1 MNKLKEIINQIP
13 KATAYAFS
21 MTMFTFVIIGLIVGA
36 QSIPIGT
43 IIQVLVISIISST
56 LQMIAFT
63 EIFIRSLAY
72 SKRLALFIFPFLAVI
87 TTFAIKY
94 EWFPIGNIGAWI
106 TFIGIFLTCF
116 IVTTIL
122 FEIHF
127 KKTGNKYTG
136 LLNEYKSKHK

>member
-1 MNKLKEIINQIP
+1 MNKLKELINQIP
-13 KATAYAFS
+13 KATSYAFS
-21 MTMFTFVIIGLIVGA
+21 MMMFTFVIIGLIVGA
-36 QSIPIGT
+36 ESIPIGT

-63 EIFIRSLAY
+63 EIFIKRLAY
-72 SKRLALFIFPFLAVI
+72 SKRLALFMFPFLAVL

-94 EWFPIGNIGAWI
+94 EWFPIANIRSWI
-106 TFIGIFLTCF
+106 IFIGIFFTCF

-122 FEIHF
+122 FEIYF

-136 LLNEYKSKHK
+136 ILNEYKNKNK